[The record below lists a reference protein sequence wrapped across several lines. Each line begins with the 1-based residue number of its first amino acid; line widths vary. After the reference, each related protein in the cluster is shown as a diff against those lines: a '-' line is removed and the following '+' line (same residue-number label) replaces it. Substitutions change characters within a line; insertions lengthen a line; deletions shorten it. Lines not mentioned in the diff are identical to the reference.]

1 MARQKQTSR
10 MSTGGGILR
19 RKFEEKR
26 RVEAAKA
33 AAAKRAEGRKAAAA
47 AKKAKA
53 TSTGEVTKKDENA
66 PKPAQSAYNLWY
78 RENRETIIKE
88 KRLKNLSKA
97 ANAAWKKLKD
107 KSKWEEMA
115 KEDKERYQR
124 EMNEY
129 NGNDGKSSAS
139 AGDDQEESNAQHL

>member
-10 MSTGGGILR
+10 METGGGILR
-19 RKFEEKR
+19 RQYEEKR

-53 TSTGEVTKKDENA
+53 ISAGIVTEKDENA
-66 PKPAQSAYNLWY
+66 PKPAQSAYNFWY
-78 RENRETIIKE
+78 RENRETIVKE

-97 ANAAWKKLKD
+97 ANAAWKKLKKED

-129 NGNDGKSSAS
+129 NGNDGESSDS
-139 AGDDQEESNAQHL
+139 AGDDQ